1 MLILLFLS
9 SLTALISAC
18 QAQQLRLVN
27 DWAKGPTEAAMYIR
41 EPGSPAMNPAI
52 VVLVQLSLSRFKN
65 RRH

>member
-1 MLILLFLS
+1 MLTMLFLS
-9 SLTALISAC
+9 SLATLISAC

-41 EPGSPAMNPAI
+41 EPDSPANNPAI
-52 VVLVQLSLSRFKN
+52 VVLVQFSLSCFKN